1 VVLLAVVAILAL
13 TGVGFAAGRNSAG
26 STPAAAGQLNPGA
39 QVTHM
44 TPWMQ
49 AHVGDI
55 AWMQQH
61 MGDVAWMRGHW
72 NRLQWMQAHPGYTL
86 WMQTHP
92 AQWTWMRGHTGQHP
106 VDADPPDAVVMD
118 DEPHGRHRL
127 HARPLGSVDRV
138 AVGHDGVRRI
148 VWVGR
153 RLYGFEPRWDYQGKR
168 VVGILVSPGQG
179 ADVVVQATPRCRS
192 STLSVLSRP
201 SLVPHLSRLAA

>member
-1 VVLLAVVAILAL
+1 MATHVSEAPRGGFHGLWVALFAALAILAVV
-13 TGVGFAAGRNSAG
+13 GVGFAAGRNSAG
-26 STPAAAGQLNPGA
+26 STPVAAGQVNPGA

-61 MGDVAWMRGHW
+61 MSDVVWMRGHW
-72 NRLQWMQAHPGYTL
+72 NRWQWMQAHPGYE
-86 WMQTHP
+86 
-92 AQWTWMRGHTGQHP
+92 GGDP

-127 HARPLGSVDRV
+127 HARSLGSVDRV

-148 VWVGR
+148 VGIGQ
-153 RLYGFEPRWDYQGKR
+153 RLHR
-168 VVGILVSPGQG
+168 
-179 ADVVVQATPRCRS
+179 
-192 STLSVLSRP
+192 
-201 SLVPHLSRLAA
+201 